1 MGSFGLDELRGEL
14 AHTNPGYLE
23 GFGVRQTQNLEVGD
37 VVFGFVSAVVFF
49 VFIFSLNNKNYE
61 QDIGETVGLLP
72 RTLFGKLLY
81 LKYSDT
87 SLNQTPREIRHPRV
101 GIPKQVSIY
110 TP

>member
-49 VFIFSLNNKNYE
+49 CVHFFFE
-61 QDIGETVGLLP
+61 QQ
-72 RTLFGKLLY
+72 KL
-81 LKYSDT
+81 
-87 SLNQTPREIRHPRV
+87 
-101 GIPKQVSIY
+101 
-110 TP
+110 